1 MNNAAKAA
9 RQLLLSLGWYQ
20 PGDLSMEEIA
30 WACGLMVTRK
40 EMDGCEGRI
49 VMGRDGG
56 IISINAAIDYQ
67 PKINFILAHEI
78 GHSRMHGTIQPL
90 FADNK
95 HSLAEWYAKGPHEK
109 EANEFATEL
118 LMPSEAFSKRVK
130 GQKPSVNVIG
140 DAAVYFGASRT
151 AAFLRYRDLGD
162 FPVMVIL
169 VENGIIKW
177 KSPSKDFPFPWLSID
192 APVPAFTVAGDYFYR
207 NSKEPNPEKIFAIDW
222 FPDDFNAQRNPKQQ
236 LWEQCSRF
244 SEEAI
249 VSCIW
254 TT

>member
-9 RQLLLSLGWYQ
+9 RELLLSLGWCQ
-20 PGDLSMEEIA
+20 PSDLSMEEIA

-49 VMGRDGG
+49 IMSRDGG
-56 IISINAAIDYQ
+56 IISINASIDYQ

-78 GHSRMHGTIQPL
+78 GHSCLHGNIQPL

-95 HSLAEWYAKGPHEK
+95 HSLAEWYAKGEHEK
-109 EANEFATEL
+109 EANDFATEL
-118 LMPSEAFSKRVK
+118 LMPSEAFARRVK

-140 DAAVYFGASRT
+140 DAATYFGASRT

-169 VENGIIKW
+169 VENGVVKW
-177 KSPSKDFPFPWLSID
+177 KSHSEDFPFKWLSINT
-192 APVPAFTVAGDYFYR
+192 PVPAFTVAGDYFHR
-207 NSKEPNPEKIFAIDW
+207 NSKEPGPEKVFAIDW

-244 SEEAI
+244 SDDAI

-254 TT
+254 TP